1 MKGKENNP
9 VTAKEFMNRVSHSK
23 KDFLQGFLDIL
34 KKSRIRFCAIGG
46 LAVNAYAEPVVSL
59 DLDLVIVAG
68 KLAFLADKLKKR
80 YTVAEFRSSIN
91 IADAASDLRIQIQT
105 DPRYQPF
112 LNRAARKKVLG
123 YDMPVAAV
131 EDVIQGK
138 IWAVTD
144 ETRRASKR
152 QKDLSDIMR
161 LIEVRSD
168 LVSMVPESLKKMLFP
183 GK

>member
-1 MKGKENNP
+1 MTE
-9 VTAKEFMNRVSHSK
+9 KEFMNRVSHSQD
-23 KDFLQGFLDIL
+23 DFLQGFLDIL
-34 KKSRIRFCAIGG
+34 ENNHTLFCAIGG

-59 DLDLVIVAG
+59 DLDVVIVA
-68 KLAFLADKLKKR
+68 DKHSPIVNELRKR
-80 YTVAEFRSSIN
+80 YTVVEFPNSIN
-91 IADAASDLRIQIQT
+91 VTEKTSDLRIQIQT
-105 DPRYQPF
+105 DTRYQPF

-138 IWAVTD
+138 IWAVMD

-168 LVSMVPESLKKMLFP
+168 LVSIVPESLKKMLFP